1 MIRKPA
7 VAGQFY
13 PSDPEELKKLISGF
27 GAKNKTIV
35 KEKAIAC
42 ILPHA
47 GYVYSG
53 KVASDVLSSIEV
65 AQTCLIIG
73 PNHSG
78 YGEPSSI
85 SREGEWQTPVGN
97 IKIDTA
103 LADELI
109 KNSMYLVDDPIA
121 HANEHS
127 VEVQLPLIHELARKD
142 FSFVPMVLAWAGD
155 LVYKDIVESIVKS
168 IKTLKKDVT
177 IIASSDMTHYESQT
191 SASHKDEE
199 AIKAILKLSETELLE
214 TIERLSVSM
223 CGYIPAVVTI
233 MAAKNLGAKRAS
245 LISYQTSGDITGDYS
260 SVVGYAGIVI
270 Q

>member
-1 MIRKPA
+1 MIRNPA

-13 PSDPEELKKLISGF
+13 PSDPAELKKLINSF
-27 GAKNKTIV
+27 GSKNRTIV
-35 KEKAIAC
+35 KEKVIAC

-47 GYVYSG
+47 GYIYSG
-53 KVASDVLSSIEV
+53 KVASEVLSSIEV

-85 SREGEWQTPVGN
+85 SREGEWKTPFGN
-97 IKIDTA
+97 LKINTA

-109 KNSMYLVDDPIA
+109 KNSMYLVDDPTA

-127 VEVQLPLIHELARKD
+127 VEVELPLIQELARKD
-142 FSFVPMVLAWAGD
+142 FTFVPMVLAWAGD
-155 LVYKDIVESIVKS
+155 LVYKDIAESIAKS

-177 IIASSDMTHYESQT
+177 IIASSDMTHYESQN
-191 SASHKDEE
+191 SAAHKDEE
-199 AIKAILKLSETELLE
+199 AIKAILKLNESELLE
-214 TIERLSVSM
+214 TIERLSISM

-233 MAAKNLGAKRAS
+233 MAAKNSAQKKPRLYHIRQAEM
-245 LISYQTSGDITGDYS
+245 
-260 SVVGYAGIVI
+260 
-270 Q
+270 